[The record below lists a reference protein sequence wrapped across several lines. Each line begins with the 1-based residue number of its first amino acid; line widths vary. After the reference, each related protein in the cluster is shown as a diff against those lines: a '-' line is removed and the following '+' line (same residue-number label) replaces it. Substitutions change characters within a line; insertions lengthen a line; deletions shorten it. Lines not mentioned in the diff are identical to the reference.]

1 MMAAD
6 RCEKSR
12 VGPQFDRTLTMIANK
27 LAAVWYHKAR
37 YEEIE
42 NRLLAEEG
50 KRTRQMGDPVE
61 YSNELFFECDACLVQ
76 IKSCL
81 DHLVKLPAAFIGKGW
96 NLATFGEKG
105 DAVIKAA
112 RNSVPDRLKGFA
124 EGFVMVIEA
133 HKAWLEDTINARD
146 RINHMQ
152 EGGIDPAEVF
162 ALWPIKDAKGTISVR
177 VPTWFGQQ
185 TVREFLQVSWE
196 RLFAIC
202 EDFVCMSIAMG
213 LPDEIAFVRNKGF
226 DVRSVDS
233 PWVLAD
239 RKAVEAD
246 AAKDPGMTVR
256 RPPDR
261 EARRGPS
268 KKRT

>member
-50 KRTRQMGDPVE
+50 KRTRRMGDPVE

-112 RNSVPDRLKGFA
+112 RNSVPDLDSRIRRRLCHGDRGPQGVA
-124 EGFVMVIEA
+124 
-133 HKAWLEDTINARD
+133 EDTINAR
-146 RINHMQ
+146 I
-152 EGGIDPAEVF
+152 ESTTCKKGGIDPAEVF

-196 RLFAIC
+196 GCLLSAKTS
-202 EDFVCMSIAMG
+202 VCMESIAM
-213 LPDEIAFVRNKGF
+213 
-226 DVRSVDS
+226 RS
-233 PWVLAD
+233 
-239 RKAVEAD
+239 
-246 AAKDPGMTVR
+246 
-256 RPPDR
+256 
-261 EARRGPS
+261 AR
-268 KKRT
+268 